1 MSNVNENT
9 SIGSGWTLSSPGSF
23 EPLDE
28 KVHKA
33 VVLNVG
39 EPYEKPDRFS
49 DDPDATKEF
58 FNVTYGSQE
67 QLMENGDPM
76 VITKPYTKS
85 LHPKSNF
92 YRDLVAILGRP
103 LSPEETKNG
112 FTPASIEGE
121 ECQIIVEH
129 SPRNDGSGIWANV
142 SKVLK
147 AA

>member
-28 KVHKA
+28 KGHKA

-112 FTPASIEGE
+112 FKLVDRFS
-121 ECQIIVEH
+121 V
-129 SPRNDGSGIWANV
+129 DGTLYFERHDDHRTGFRSSGVAHFG
-142 SKVLK
+142 
-147 AA
+147 